1 MNFTRIYTVDLQLMR
16 QNLIDLAKLDSVDL
30 EDVDFPPSIEEL
42 DAAVMQ
48 LGKNKTS
55 GLDSLT
61 SEFFQS
67 FWPLFKDDF
76 SLRYFSHLQLRFSA
90 TLFPS
95 SCHHTHSQKGRPH

>member
-1 MNFTRIYTVDLQLMR
+1 MR

-48 LGKNKTS
+48 LGKNKTP
-55 GLDSLT
+55 GLDGLT

-76 SLRYFSHLQLRFSA
+76 LFVISHA
-90 TLFPS
+90 CS
-95 SCHHTHSQKGRPH
+95 SGFLPHSFR